1 MIQKMM
7 ASTLAAAS
15 VMCVLAASQTSAQT
29 IPSTPGWTQLT
40 NTKIRSVCPDPA
52 QYPTIQGA
60 EGCQAVVTNWNSA
73 AFDTTRNR
81 LIVWGGG
88 HNGYYGNELYAV
100 DLSTL
105 TVKRITNPGLPSA
118 PFSPCQEAIAGG
130 SQPNARHTYDGLAYM
145 EHVDRF
151 ISVSGDMAC
160 GASTPSTE
168 IWTYS
173 FASGSWQRMSPGGD
187 SILMGWDLL
196 TIEGTA
202 ISYDPVSKFVFID
215 NKVGILTYDIGS
227 NTLKI
232 RNNQGGGYRPFEVTT
247 IVDPVRRYLYAIG
260 GGQMWRWDISS
271 ITSSNTT
278 GSIPN
283 PTRITSSGGSS
294 IVNAPHP
301 GLAWDSTN
309 QRVVAWSGGN
319 TAYSL
324 DPTTNVWTAHTF
336 SGGPGSPDQNG
347 TFKRWAYSP
356 TSRAFVVVNSIDR
369 DAFALR
375 LSTGTADTTAPT
387 VPSNVVAT
395 ATSASQINLT
405 WNASTD
411 NQGVTGYR
419 IYRNGTQVNTTTTLQ
434 YSDTGL
440 SPSTTYAYTVAAV
453 DAAGNVSS
461 QSTGASA
468 TTQALSSG
476 GSDFQSRC
484 NAAGVLVCKGFD
496 NASEFVPAVWP
507 ASGIYGPDSC
517 ANCRMPVQDTSVA
530 LSGVSSLKFIINGQT
545 SSNMAGSLR
554 QYFGRSF
561 GNNST
566 FYVQFA
572 LRYDPNLVNINWAQ
586 QMGTGWKSV
595 MFHGP
600 NATCSDVEL
609 TTVIYYDHK
618 FQHMYTDCGGRGIWS
633 SQSPPLTFQQGD
645 HNCSYDAVESGNTSG
660 CWKYNTLANT
670 WITYYYK
677 ITIGTFGTPSSNIE
691 AWYSVNGQPYKKWIS
706 IFNYRLNNGTGPSND
721 YAYAT
726 IAPYM
731 TAKNQSVSH
740 PTAYMWLD
748 ELIVSTQPIAAPG
761 GGGGTTNPPPAA
773 PTNLRV
779 Q

>member
-1 MIQKMM
+1 MNKMVVVLLYAM
-7 ASTLAAAS
+7 GVLWSDVAFMSGSLLA
-15 VMCVLAASQTSAQT
+15 QG
-29 IPSTPGWTQLT
+29 IPPSSGWYAIPNSNL
-40 NTKIRSVCPDPA
+40 RSVCPPDGFGGSSYA
-52 QYPTIQGA
+52 FRSQCNG
-60 EGCQAVVTNWNSA
+60 VTNAWNSG
-73 AFDTTRNR
+73 AFDSTRNR

-88 HNGYYGNELYAV
+88 HDDYYGNELYAL
-100 DLSTL
+100 DLSNL
-105 TVKRITNPGLPSA
+105 TMTRLNNPSVPIASSCVESLSN
-118 PFSPCQEAIAGG
+118 PFG
-130 SQPNARHTYDGLAYM
+130 PNVRHTYDGLAYM
-145 EHVDRF
+145 AHVDRL
-151 ISVSGDMAC
+151 IAVSGDPAC
-160 GASTPSTE
+160 NPTRVSTD

-173 FASGSWQRMSPGGD
+173 FANGTWHQMNAGGD
-187 SILMGWDLL
+187 NILLGYQATD
-196 TIEGTA
+196 IEGTA
-202 ISYDPVSKFVFID
+202 IAYDPASRFVFID
-215 NKVGILTYDIGS
+215 TKIGILTYDIAT
-227 NTLKI
+227 NLLKT

-247 IVDPVRRYLYAIG
+247 IVDPVRRYLYTIG

-271 ITSSNTT
+271 ITQSNTT
-278 GSIPN
+278 GTIPN
-283 PTRITSSGGSS
+283 PTRITSSGGAAV
-294 IVNAPHP
+294 VNASHP

-309 QRVVAWSGGN
+309 QQIVAWSGGN
-319 TAYSL
+319 TVYSL
-324 DPTTNVWTAHTF
+324 NASTNTWTPTTF
-336 SGGPGSPDQNG
+336 SGGPTAIAQG

-356 TSRAFVVVNSIDR
+356 TSNVFVVVNSVDSP
-369 DAFALR
+369 AYTLR
-375 LSTGTADTTAPT
+375 MAAGTADTTPPS
-387 VPSNVVAT
+387 VPVNVAAT
-395 ATSASQINLT
+395 TTSASQINLSWT
-405 WNASTD
+405 ASTD
-411 NQGVTGYR
+411 NIGTTGYR
-419 IYRNGTQVNTTTTLQ
+419 IFRNGNQINSTASTQ

-440 SPSTTYAYTVAAV
+440 SPSTTYVYTVSAV
-453 DAAGNVSS
+453 DGAGNVSG

-468 TTQALSSG
+468 TTHALSSG

-496 NASEFVPAVWP
+496 TAEEFVPAVWP

-530 LSGVSSLKFIINGQT
+530 LSGGSSLKFIINGQT

-572 LRYDPNLVNINWAQ
+572 LRYDPNLVNINWYQ

-595 MFHGP
+595 IFHGP

-609 TTVIYYDHK
+609 TTVIYYDSK

-691 AWYSVNGQPYKKWIS
+691 AWYSTNGQPYKKFIS
-706 IFNYRLNNGTGPSND
+706 IFNFRLNNGTGPSND

-731 TAKNQSVSH
+731 TAKNQSVNH
-740 PTAYMWLD
+740 AAAFMWLD
-748 ELIVSTQPIAAPG
+748 ELIVSTQPIVAP
-761 GGGGTTNPPPAA
+761 GGGTTNPPPAA
-773 PTNLRV
+773 PTNLRI